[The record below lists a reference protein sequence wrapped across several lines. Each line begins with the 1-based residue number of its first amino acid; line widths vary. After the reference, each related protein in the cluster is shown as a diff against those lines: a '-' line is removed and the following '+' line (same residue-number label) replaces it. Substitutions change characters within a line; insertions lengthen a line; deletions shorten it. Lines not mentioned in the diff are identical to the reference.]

1 MDTDTT
7 TARIR
12 ALNDAVRWCL
22 SDGKIYVTP
31 GIVYL
36 HPKEQAAILD
46 RVRTFDDFTPDNDPH
61 GEHDFGS
68 FEHGRKTIFWKIDYY
83 DLFLCNGSRDPS
95 DPALTRRVLTVML
108 AEEY

>member
-12 ALNDAVRWCL
+12 ALNDAVRCSL
-22 SDGKIYVTP
+22 SDGKIYVTS
-31 GIVYL
+31 GIASL
-36 HPKEQAAILD
+36 LPKEQAAILD

-68 FEHGRKTIFWKIDYY
+68 FEHRRKTIFWKIDYY
-83 DLFLCNGSRDPS
+83 DLLLCNGSRDPS